1 MITSKKETKTIAKY
15 ISFDFNSTTYN
26 SNQKWNNENVNVSVK
41 IIVYAKRDYNWNPS
55 TFIFPVQFSFV
66 FISQIK

>member
-26 SNQKWNNENVNVSVK
+26 SNQK
-41 IIVYAKRDYNWNPS
+41 
-55 TFIFPVQFSFV
+55 
-66 FISQIK
+66 